1 MLNTDHAV
9 GVRSDEPATGRTDM
23 LTKAIFALIPVI
35 GAVILFAAWVVQQ
48 TLLERAN
55 SSLQQIYAAE
65 NTFQT
70 YQSNNALFNAIARLP
85 DAGAGTQDYIR
96 TVQIYNYELGLR
108 DMEALLGDSER
119 QGIPG
124 SVNAYSGMPPLDQK
138 MEIVQERLTKIQGAV
153 ANQKERI
160 AVRKASLNRKFF
172 VLYALG
178 SIVVL
183 VGSVLNV
190 VRTNA

>member
-1 MLNTDHAV
+1 M
-9 GVRSDEPATGRTDM
+9 R
-23 LTKAIFALIPVI
+23 TKAITALIPVI
-35 GAVILFAAWVVQQ
+35 GAVVLFAAWVVQQ

-65 NTFQT
+65 NVFQT

-108 DMEALLGDSER
+108 DMEALLDRSER
-119 QGIPG
+119 RDIPG
-124 SVNAYSGMPPLDQK
+124 RVDAYGGVPPLDQK
-138 MEIVQERLTKIQGAV
+138 MEIVQERLSKIQGAI
-153 ANQKERI
+153 ARQKEKI
-160 AVRKASLNRKFF
+160 AGRKAYLGRVFF

-178 SIVVL
+178 SIAVL
-183 VGSVLNV
+183 LGSVLNV
-190 VRTNA
+190 VRKNA